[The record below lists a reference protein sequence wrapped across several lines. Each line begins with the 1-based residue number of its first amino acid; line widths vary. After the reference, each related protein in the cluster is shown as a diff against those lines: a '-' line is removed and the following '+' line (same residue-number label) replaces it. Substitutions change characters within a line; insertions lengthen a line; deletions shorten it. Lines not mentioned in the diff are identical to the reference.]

1 MKYLKKFENYSINE
15 SDDVIKER
23 FSDLVN
29 DKYDEL
35 GDDLKIE
42 SRVVLG
48 EIADQL
54 KEEFPNIF
62 KFECDYQRT
71 SSSSYGYGSGS
82 GTPEE
87 YFQVSLR
94 VFNTEKDF
102 EDQDPSDYF
111 TEKVGIPSSDDDW

>member
-1 MKYLKKFENYSINE
+1 MKYLKTFENYSIKESNNE
-15 SDDVIKER
+15 IEKR
-23 FSDLVN
+23 FSELVN

-35 GDDLKIE
+35 GIDLKID
-42 SRVVLG
+42 STVVLG

-71 SSSSYGYGSGS
+71 SSSSYSYGSGS